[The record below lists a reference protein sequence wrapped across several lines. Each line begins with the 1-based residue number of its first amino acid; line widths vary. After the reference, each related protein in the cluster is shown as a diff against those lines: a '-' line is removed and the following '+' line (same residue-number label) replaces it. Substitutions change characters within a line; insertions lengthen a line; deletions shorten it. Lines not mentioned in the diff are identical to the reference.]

1 MHSFGPVF
9 HHAAQHVTDA
19 IATRPLQCF
28 PGSMG
33 ESCRLLV
40 LTGGPGAGKTAVLE
54 VVRRTF
60 HRGVAVL
67 PEAASILFSGGFPRR
82 KDVPGHRSVQRAIYH
97 VQRELERI
105 ALDHPPDVNGVHG
118 GRTRR
123 PVILCDRGTL
133 DGLAYWP
140 GDAADFFRDLGTSLE
155 AELARYHAVIHL
167 QTPPPGNGY
176 DHSNPVRTESPE
188 EAAALDARILDV
200 WSVHPNRIVVE
211 STARFMD
218 KVDRVLA
225 LVSAEAGE
233 RSD

>member
-1 MHSFGPVF
+1 
-9 HHAAQHVTDA
+9 
-19 IATRPLQCF
+19 
-28 PGSMG
+28 MG

-82 KDVPGHRSVQRAIYH
+82 RDIPGHRAVQRAIYH
-97 VQRELERI
+97 VQRELECI

-140 GDAADFFRDLGTSLE
+140 GDEADFFRDLGTTLE

-167 QTPPPGNGY
+167 QTPPPADGY
-176 DHSNPVRTESPE
+176 DHSNPIRTESPE
-188 EAAALDARILDV
+188 EAAALDARILEV
-200 WSVHPNRIVVE
+200 WSRHPNRFVVE

-218 KVDRVLA
+218 KVARVLA

-233 RSD
+233 REG

>member
-1 MHSFGPVF
+1 MHGFVPLF
-9 HHAAQHVTDA
+9 HRPAQVVTDA
-19 IATRPLQCF
+19 IAIQGVRCF
-28 PGSMG
+28 PGSMDAP
-33 ESCRLLV
+33 CRLVV

-54 VVRRTF
+54 VVRRNF

-67 PEAASILFSGGFPRR
+67 PEAASILFAGGFPRR
-82 KDVPGHRSVQRAIYH
+82 KDVAGHRAVQRAIYH

-105 ALDHPPDVNGVHG
+105 ALEHPPDVNGAHG

-140 GDAADFFRDLGTSLE
+140 GAEADFFRDLGTSLE

-167 QTPPPGNGY
+167 RTPPHGNGY
-176 DHSNPVRTESPE
+176 DRSNPLRTESAE
-188 EAAALDARILDV
+188 EAATIDARILEV
-200 WSVHPNRIVVE
+200 WSGHPNRFLVE

-218 KVDRVLA
+218 KVDQVLG
-225 LVSAEAGE
+225 LVSSEAGE
-233 RSD
+233 RDD

>member
-1 MHSFGPVF
+1 MAEP
-9 HHAAQHVTDA
+9 
-19 IATRPLQCF
+19 
-28 PGSMG
+28 
-33 ESCRLLV
+33 CRLVV

-54 VVRRTF
+54 VIRRNF

-82 KDVPGHRSVQRAIYH
+82 KDVPGHRAVQRAIYH

-105 ALDHPPDVNGVHG
+105 ALEHPPDLDGHG
-118 GRTRR
+118 GRARR

-140 GDAADFFRDLGTSLE
+140 GDERDFFRDLDTSLD

-167 QTPPPGNGY
+167 RTPPPGNGY

-188 EAAALDARILDV
+188 EAAAIDARILEV
-200 WSVHPNRIVVE
+200 WSGHPNRFVVE
-211 STARFMD
+211 STVRFLD

-233 RSD
+233 REA